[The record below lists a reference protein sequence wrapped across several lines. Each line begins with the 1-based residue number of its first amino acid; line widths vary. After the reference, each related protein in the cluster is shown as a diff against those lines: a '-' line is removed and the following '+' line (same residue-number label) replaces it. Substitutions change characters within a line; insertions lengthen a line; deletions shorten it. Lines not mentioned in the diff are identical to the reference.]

1 MTFKSRYLPVCL
13 LELDVNRSLHLAMA
27 TERVRVRYPRVS
39 GLADSGLGM
48 ISHLRFSGSGL
59 GLVFHCGY
67 QMDNCFE

>member
-27 TERVRVRYPRVS
+27 TEWVRVRYPRVS
-39 GLADSGLGM
+39 GLADLDSGM
-48 ISHLRFSGSGL
+48 ISHLRFSGSGS